1 MKVVPVL
8 VIGGVLMLLGWMI
21 LRLSEAAVHQH
32 ASESF
37 PQVMGIVVSSEV
49 TTTHTSRGGTRYH
62 VHINYRYSVEGL
74 DYLGH
79 RYRYD
84 GHPNGGAAAK
94 AIVAAHR
101 PGTFVAVYYNP
112 QAPSDTVLSTG
123 VDAGDVALP
132 FFMAGISL
140 FLMGVFLPGLQE
152 LLLGANP
159 VAGGVKIVSE
169 MRVTR
174 VRLPRFEPL
183 KLGLLAA
190 AGLCVAAA
198 LLTAT
203 GVLQP
208 PWPAGQWSL
217 AGVGLGAVA
226 VYAVHLLK
234 IRSGWQDL
242 VIDESGRTVQL
253 PLTYQRRERTLL
265 PFADIRSVGLDKV
278 RHKRRSG
285 AYYTYLVTLKRA
297 NNTKEKLV
305 DLKLPR
311 AKALAAWLREKLGL
325 SAPSLEVAPEDE
337 A

>member
-1 MKVVPVL
+1 MKIIPALLMGGLL
-8 VIGGVLMLLGWMI
+8 VFFGWMI
-21 LRLSEAAVHQH
+21 IRLGEAAVNQH
-32 ASESF
+32 DSESF
-37 PQVMGIVVSSEV
+37 PQVMGVVVSSEV
-49 TTTHTSRGGTRYH
+49 TTTHGSRGSTYYH

-84 GHPNGGAAAK
+84 GHPNGGALADAT
-94 AIVAAHR
+94 VAAHR
-101 PGTFVAVYYNP
+101 PGTFVEVYYNP
-112 QAPSDTVLSTG
+112 QDPRDTVLSTG
-123 VDAGDVALP
+123 VDAGDVAMP
-132 FFMAGISL
+132 FFMAGTGL

-159 VAGGVKIVSE
+159 VAGGVKIISE

-183 KLGLLAA
+183 KLGLLTV

-208 PWPAGQWSL
+208 PWPAAQWSL
-217 AGVGLGAVA
+217 AGVVLGALA
-226 VYAVHLLK
+226 VYAVQSLK
-234 IRSGWQDL
+234 IRSGRQDL

-253 PLTYQRRERTLL
+253 PLTYKRRERTPL

-297 NNTKEKLV
+297 DNSKEKLV

-311 AKALAAWLREKLGL
+311 AKAFAAWLREQLGL
-325 SAPSLEVAPEDE
+325 SISSLEVAPEDE
-337 A
+337 T